1 MPVSTNNRPQP
12 KLKKAPRWPF
22 WAYTMRPW
30 LTRRAQRSSDQLT
43 DRLGGPPRRRVIVL
57 LGLVLGLSAADGSS
71 VGAIAAQLQPALGI
85 GTAELGLLVTVS
97 ALVGALAAIPFGVL
111 VDKTRR
117 VNVLAASIVLW
128 GVAEAASGFAPSFE
142 MLLLTRLLLGAV
154 TATAVPA
161 VASLTGDFFPAGERG
176 RIYGYISVGEVV
188 GAGVGIGVS
197 SLVSAAFGWRAA
209 LVLLA
214 VPSIALAWALWS
226 KLPEPARGGQS
237 HLLPGATRFV
247 PVEEVEGRDAARGAP
262 PDEARE
268 ADHEAARTDDRVLAG
283 VRQRGVE
290 ADEDMVVVADPA
302 TMSLWQ
308 VVRYVLRV
316 RTNLYIIVASSLGYL
331 FLAGLRTFAVVF
343 ARGHF
348 DVGQALATLLLGLVG
363 AGSLIGLLTSGRLAD
378 RLIER
383 GRIDARILVAGV
395 SFIIAAALLAPALL
409 TSNVLVALPLLLL
422 GFAMMSAPNP
432 PLDAAQL
439 DVVPSQL
446 WGRAQGVRSALRNTL
461 EAFGP
466 LLFGVIAGF
475 FVPGGGR
482 LQESTEA
489 ALVPA
494 QTRGLQVAFV
504 LMLIPLAAAG
514 VVLLVGRRHYAVD
527 VASAGESERR
537 GKESGLRGAA

>member
-1 MPVSTNNRPQP
+1 MPVSTDRGPRPQ
-12 KLKKAPRWPF
+12 LKKAPRWPF
-22 WAYTMRPW
+22 WAYSMRPW
-30 LTRRAQRSSDQLT
+30 LKRRAQRGSDQLT

-85 GTAELGLLVTVS
+85 GAAELGLLVTVS

-188 GAGVGIGVS
+188 GAGAGIGVS
-197 SLVSAAFGWRAA
+197 SLVSAAFGWRVA
-209 LVLLA
+209 LMLLA
-214 VPSIALAWALWS
+214 VPSIALAWALWK

-247 PVEEVEGRDAARGAP
+247 PVEETLRRDAAPGAP
-262 PDEARE
+262 PGAAGDT
-268 ADHEAARTDDRVLAG
+268 DHEAVRTDDRVLLE
-283 VRQRGVE
+283 VRQRGVR
-290 ADEDMVVVADPA
+290 ADEDIVMVADPA
-302 TMSLWQ
+302 AMTLWQ

-316 RTNLYIIVASSLGYL
+316 RTNVYIIVASSLGYL

-363 AGSLIGLLTSGRLAD
+363 AGSLIGLLAGGRLAD
-378 RLIER
+378 KMIER
-383 GRIDARILVAGV
+383 GRIGARILVAGV
-395 SFIIAAALLAPALL
+395 SFIIAAVLLAPALL
-409 TSNVLVALPLLLL
+409 TSNILVAVPLLLL

-514 VVLLVGRRHYAVD
+514 VVLLVGRRHYPTD
-527 VASAGESERR
+527 VASAGASERR

>member
-1 MPVSTNNRPQP
+1 MPVSTDSTPQP
-12 KLKKAPRWPF
+12 QLRKAPRWPF
-22 WAYTMRPW
+22 WAYHLRPW
-30 LTRRAQRSSDQLT
+30 LTRRAKRSSDQLT
-43 DRLGGPPRRRVIVL
+43 DRLGGPPRRRVIVF

-117 VNVLAASIVLW
+117 VNVLAVSIVLW
-128 GVAEAASGFAPSFE
+128 GVAEAASGFAGSFG

-209 LVLLA
+209 FVLLA
-214 VPSIALAWALWS
+214 VPSVALAWALWK

-237 HLLPGATRFV
+237 HLLPGAKRFV
-247 PVEEVEGRDAARGAP
+247 PVEDVDGRGAP
-262 PDEARE
+262 GAPAAVDEV
-268 ADHEAARTDDRVLAG
+268 ARTDDQVLVE

-290 ADEDMVVVADPA
+290 ADEDIVVVADPA

-363 AGSLIGLLTSGRLAD
+363 AGSLLGLLTAGRLAD

-395 SFIIAAALLAPALL
+395 SFIIAPALLAPALL
-409 TSNVLVALPLLLL
+409 TSNVVVALPLLLL

-475 FVPGGGR
+475 FVTGGGR
-482 LQESTEA
+482 VQESTEA
-489 ALVPA
+489 AIIPA

-514 VVLLVGRRHYAVD
+514 VVLLVGRRHYPVD

-537 GKESGLRGAA
+537 GQESGLRDGT